1 MTFNGESRTR
11 VVRPRS
17 DAWNVR
23 GSSSSG
29 GQGGS
34 RWRPPPSSAALTFPS
49 NAVAADRH
57 FPLCC
62 YPSVVVLMRSH
73 VLLLSCHLLPNLLP
87 YSYQNNPSSLRST
100 SIFHRIVAPAR
111 IFGKHYACGMVMM
124 SIAVAELG
132 PPAQNY
138 TCRQCRGTRLLTLA
152 KSSLC

>member
-34 RWRPPPSSAALTFPS
+34 RWKPPPSSAALTFPS

-87 YSYQNNPSSLRST
+87 YSYQKQPVEPSLYKHFPPNCCTCANLWKTLCVWYGDDVDCRRRTRTPCSKLHVST
-100 SIFHRIVAPAR
+100 
-111 IFGKHYACGMVMM
+111 M
-124 SIAVAELG
+124 
-132 PPAQNY
+132 
-138 TCRQCRGTRLLTLA
+138 
-152 KSSLC
+152 